1 MPEGSGPLLA
11 ALIVLI
17 VFSALFSATE
27 TAYSCINKIKLKGLV
42 GGSVRAAKTL
52 DLSEKFESLLTTI
65 LIGNNIVNLSAAAVS
80 GILFAKILQNTS
92 VDPSVISTIVLT
104 VVVLIFGEITP
115 KFFAKAYP
123 EKMAMDLYP
132 FAITFYYILFPVNFL
147 FRGYQFLIAK
157 IFKVKPDDTITDEQ
171 LMTIVDEAEEDG
183 TLKEEES
190 DLIRSALEFD
200 DLEVGDILIPRVSVE
215 AVSVDTDM
223 ESLAKV
229 FRDTGYSRVIVF
241 KDTID
246 NVLGFVHEKD
256 FYIAYLD
263 QKKNIKGIVQDIYF
277 TAEHTRISRLLRD
290 MQSRRSQMA
299 VVTDEYGGMLGIV
312 TLEDILEELVGEI
325 YDEYDEERVP
335 FLWKE
340 DGTLIVEGFCEIDVF
355 FKEIGFETETDSNTF
370 GGWLT
375 EQFGQIPHA
384 GRKITVNDYEFRVLK
399 ASRKCVLQASA
410 TPVIAENEEQK
421 EQKKQS

>member
-1 MPEGSGPLLA
+1 
-11 ALIVLI
+11 
-17 VFSALFSATE
+17 
-27 TAYSCINKIKLKGLV
+27 
-42 GGSVRAAKTL
+42 
-52 DLSEKFESLLTTI
+52 
-65 LIGNNIVNLSAAAVS
+65 
-80 GILFAKILQNTS
+80 
-92 VDPSVISTIVLT
+92 
-104 VVVLIFGEITP
+104 
-115 KFFAKAYP
+115 
-123 EKMAMDLYP
+123 
-132 FAITFYYILFPVNFL
+132 
-147 FRGYQFLIAK
+147 
-157 IFKVKPDDTITDEQ
+157 
-171 LMTIVDEAEEDG
+171 
-183 TLKEEES
+183 
-190 DLIRSALEFD
+190 
-200 DLEVGDILIPRVSVE
+200 
-215 AVSVDTDM
+215 
-223 ESLAKV
+223 
-229 FRDTGYSRVIVF
+229 
-241 KDTID
+241 
-246 NVLGFVHEKD
+246 
-256 FYIAYLD
+256 
-263 QKKNIKGIVQDIYF
+263 
-277 TAEHTRISRLLRD
+277 